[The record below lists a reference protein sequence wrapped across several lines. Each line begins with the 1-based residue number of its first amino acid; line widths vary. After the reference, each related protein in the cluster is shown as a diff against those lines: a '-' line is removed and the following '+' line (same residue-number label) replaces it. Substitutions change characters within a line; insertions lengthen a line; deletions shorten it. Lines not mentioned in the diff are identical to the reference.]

1 MIKPTLLRH
10 SFAHALRGL
19 WVACKTEQSFRLHI
33 VVALLV
39 VLLAAQLRVTPWDW
53 VVLLLMIGAV
63 MTMELLNS
71 VFERLVDTFRPRLH
85 PEVKNLKDMLAGI
98 VLLMAFFSA
107 IIGTIIFWPY
117 LFPLFFPR

>member
-1 MIKPTLLRH
+1 MIKPALLKS

-19 WVACKTEQSFRLHI
+19 WVACKIEQSFRLHI
-33 VVALLV
+33 IFALLV
-39 VLLAAQLRVTPWDW
+39 ILLAAQLHVSPWDW

-63 MTMELLNS
+63 MTLELLNS
-71 VFERLVDTFRPRLH
+71 VFERLVDMFRPRLH
-85 PEVKNLKDMLAGI
+85 PEVKDLKDILAGI
-98 VLLMAFFSA
+98 VLLMAFLSA